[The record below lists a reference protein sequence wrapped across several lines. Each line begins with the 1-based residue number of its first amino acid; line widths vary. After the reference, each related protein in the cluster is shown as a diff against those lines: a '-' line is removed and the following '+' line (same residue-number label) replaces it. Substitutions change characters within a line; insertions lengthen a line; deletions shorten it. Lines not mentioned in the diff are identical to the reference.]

1 MKKTARALLA
11 SALLA
16 TLAATPLVPQAASRL
31 ELGIWMRAID
41 ARTVSVQKHLAA
53 GRKDE
58 AVADAQ
64 ALQKL
69 YADMAAYFERDYPAA
84 DAVSISRDGERHAAA
99 VQAHLAQ
106 GDAAAAAQAARA
118 IALAC
123 NDCHDPYKP
132 FP

>member
-1 MKKTARALLA
+1 MKRLLLIVLTTAPL
-11 SALLA
+11 
-16 TLAATPLVPQAASRL
+16 TQAATRHEFNV
-31 ELGIWMRAID
+31 WMRAID
-41 ARTVSVQKHLAA
+41 NKSVSVQKHLAA
-53 GRKDE
+53 GRTD
-58 AVADAQ
+58 AATADAQ

-84 DAVSISRDGERHAAA
+84 DAVAISRDGERQAAA
-99 VQAHLAQ
+99 IPVHLAQ
-106 GDAAAAAQAARA
+106 GDTAAAARAARA

>member
-1 MKKTARALLA
+1 MKRLTLMALAALLVA
-11 SALLA
+11 
-16 TLAATPLVPQAASRL
+16 PLTQAASRL
-31 ELGIWMRAID
+31 DLGLWMRAID
-41 ARTVSVQKHLAA
+41 SKTVSVQKHLAA

-69 YADMAAYFERDYPAA
+69 YADMALYFERDYPAA
-84 DAVSISRDGERHAAA
+84 DAVSFSRDGERLAAA
-99 VQAHLAQ
+99 IPAHVAQ
-106 GDAAAAAQAARA
+106 GDIAAAAQSARA

-132 FP
+132 LP

>member
-1 MKKTARALLA
+1 MKKPALIASIAMCTLLA
-11 SALLA
+11 A
-16 TLAATPLVPQAASRL
+16 PLTQAASRL
-31 ELGIWMRAID
+31 EFGVWMRSID
-41 ARTVSVQKHLAA
+41 AKTVSVQKHLAA

-69 YADMAAYFERDYPAA
+69 YADMAVYFEHDYPAA
-84 DAVSISRDGERHAAA
+84 DAVGFSHDGEKLAAA
-99 VQAHLAQ
+99 IPGHVAN
-106 GDAAAAAQAARA
+106 GDLTAAAQSARA

-132 FP
+132 LP

>member
-1 MKKTARALLA
+1 MKRLMLIALLA
-11 SALLA
+11 APL
-16 TLAATPLVPQAASRL
+16 TQAATRL
-31 ELGIWMRAID
+31 EFDVWMRAID
-41 ARTVSVQKHLAA
+41 SRIVSVQKHIAA
-53 GRKDE
+53 GRTDQ

-69 YADMAAYFERDYPAA
+69 YADMAGYFERDYPAA
-84 DAVSISRDGERHAAA
+84 DAVALSRDGERHAMAIP
-99 VQAHLAQ
+99 AHLAQ
-106 GDAAAAAQAARA
+106 GDPAAAVQAARA